1 MPTKT
6 LLQLRTE
13 TRQRADMESSRFISD
28 SELTGYINAAYSELY
43 DLLVGQFEDY
53 YTIYTQVTVPTGNST
68 ISLPTD
74 FYKLRGIDYQNSA
87 PGDWVSVTRFA
98 FPERNA
104 RGRVASRLY
113 FGVKRLAYSVVGG
126 QIRLLPEDDAS
137 GVYRIWY
144 IPRFDPLV
152 SDGSTVSNVLDF
164 EDYIVVDAA
173 IRCLV
178 KEESDPSAL
187 MMQKEALKARINA
200 MASQRDASGT
210 GRIADVQTASGYLED
225 FFPY

>member
-1 MPTKT
+1 MATKT

-13 TRQRADMESSRFISD
+13 ARQRADMESSQFVSD
-28 SELTGYINAAYSELY
+28 SELTNYINAAYFELY

-53 YTIYTQVTVPTGNST
+53 FTINTTVAVAPGAS
-68 ISLPTD
+68 SFPLPTN
-74 FYKLRGIDYQNSA
+74 FYKLRAVDYQNTG
-87 PGDWVSVTRFA
+87 PTDWVTVQRYQLQ
-98 FPERNA
+98 ERNA

-113 FGVKRLAYSVVGG
+113 FGVRRLAYTILGG
-126 QIRLLPEDDAS
+126 AVNLLPAEDAA
-137 GVYRIWY
+137 GTYRVWY
-144 IPRFDPLV
+144 IPRVSPLV
-152 SDGSTVSNVLDF
+152 SDSDTVSNVLDF

-173 IRCLV
+173 IRCIV

-187 MMQKEALKARINA
+187 MAQKEALKMRINA
-200 MASQRDASGT
+200 MASQRDASGL